1 MTLSSS
7 MNAGVA
13 GLNVNSS
20 KLGTISD
27 NIANSQT
34 MGYKRAE
41 TEFSSLVATEASG
54 GKYTAGGVTSSSY
67 RQVDSRAGF
76 ITTENPTDIAIGG
89 RGLIPVAPISSLNNL
104 DGSLPVEFVST
115 GSFRA
120 DENGVLRTTS
130 GLALLGWPAS
140 RDGEIPSF
148 PRDTTDALEPVQ
160 ITNGAL
166 LASPTTRI
174 GLGVNLPASQSK
186 AGASATPIP
195 LSIEYFDNLSAPQS
209 LDFTFTPI
217 VPATGSSNTWT
228 VEISDSLTSGGPIA
242 EFTVEFDETVVAGG
256 SVASVTPIPATGSSP
271 YDPAT
276 GIYSLTTGSGAID
289 LVIGAPG
296 GKAGLS
302 QLSTEFGPTGITKNG
317 SPVGKLVS
325 VDVNENGYVQGVF
338 DGGFVRTLY
347 QIPVADFPNLNG
359 LAAKNGSA
367 FTATPEAGSLFFW
380 NAGDGPTGG
389 MVNFALEGSTSDI
402 AAELTS
408 LITTQRAYSS
418 NATVIRTVDE
428 MLQETTNLK
437 R

>member
-256 SVASVTPIPATGSSP
+256 SVASVTPTA
-271 YDPAT
+271 
-276 GIYSLTTGSGAID
+276 AISH
-289 LVIGAPG
+289 A
-296 GKAGLS
+296 
-302 QLSTEFGPTGITKNG
+302 
-317 SPVGKLVS
+317 
-325 VDVNENGYVQGVF
+325 
-338 DGGFVRTLY
+338 
-347 QIPVADFPNLNG
+347 
-359 LAAKNGSA
+359 
-367 FTATPEAGSLFFW
+367 
-380 NAGDGPTGG
+380 
-389 MVNFALEGSTSDI
+389 
-402 AAELTS
+402 
-408 LITTQRAYSS
+408 
-418 NATVIRTVDE
+418 
-428 MLQETTNLK
+428 
-437 R
+437 